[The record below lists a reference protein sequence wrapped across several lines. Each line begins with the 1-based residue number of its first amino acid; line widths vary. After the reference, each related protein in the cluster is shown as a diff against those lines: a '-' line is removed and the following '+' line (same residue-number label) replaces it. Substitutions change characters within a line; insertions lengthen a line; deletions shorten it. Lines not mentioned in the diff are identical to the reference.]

1 MNGRLEKDLFR
12 EGDKVIQIKNN
23 QSKGVFNGD
32 IGVITSIS
40 KEVNQ
45 ANESV
50 EIMTC
55 DFSGLTVSYEKI
67 DTKELELGYAITI
80 HKSQGGEAPI
90 VIIPATTSHYVMFA
104 RNLMYTG
111 MTRAKEKIVL
121 IGTKKRWRLLYQTI
135 S

>member
-1 MNGRLEKDLFR
+1 MAISELSLN
-12 EGDKVIQIKNN
+12 
-23 QSKGVFNGD
+23 
-32 IGVITSIS
+32 IS

-45 ANESV
+45 DNETV

-55 DFSGLTVSYEKI
+55 DFSGLTVTYEKT

-90 VIIPATTSHYVMFA
+90 VIIPATTSHYVMLA

-121 IGTKKRWRLLYQTI
+121 IGTQKAMEIAITNNKLTERNSGLSQSYHLVY
-135 S
+135 